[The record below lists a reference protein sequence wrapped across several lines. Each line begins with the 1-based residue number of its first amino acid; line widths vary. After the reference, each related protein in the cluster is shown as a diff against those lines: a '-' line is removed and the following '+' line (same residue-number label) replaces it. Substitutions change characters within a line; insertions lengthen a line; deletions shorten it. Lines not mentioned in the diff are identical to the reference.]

1 MSSSNLPRESFLA
14 IAAVVAADGLLKQD
28 ESKALASAVAA
39 YGLSPEDAEAVTNA
53 ATERVELA
61 SIDLSELDGWQQAV
75 TYAVASWLAQVD
87 GVVNSAEL
95 STLRQLGEQLG
106 LPRPKLEAARSAAY
120 DIAALPREQ
129 RPDKYDFSGLEARLA
144 EKLPALHRASLPPSV
159 R

>member
-1 MSSSNLPRESFLA
+1 MSSSTLPRESFLA

-28 ESKALASAVAA
+28 ESKALARAVSA
-39 YGLSPEDAEAVTNA
+39 YGLSPEDAEAVTSA

-87 GVVNSAEL
+87 GVVNAAEL

-120 DIAALPREQ
+120 DIAALPRDQ